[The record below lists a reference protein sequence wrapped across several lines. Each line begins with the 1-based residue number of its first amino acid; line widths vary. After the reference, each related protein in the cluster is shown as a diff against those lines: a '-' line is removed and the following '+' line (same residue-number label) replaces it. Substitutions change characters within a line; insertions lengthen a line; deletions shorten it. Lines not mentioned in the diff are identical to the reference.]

1 MPKIVITG
9 GAGFIGSHIADH
21 VREQF
26 PAHQLVIFDK
36 MTYAADVR
44 NVQELIATGH
54 AELVVGDVCDFD
66 LACNVVAGADHVIH
80 AAAESHVDNSFGNSL
95 LFTRTNVYGTHTM
108 LEACRRMGVKHIVHV
123 STDEVYGE
131 VRTGAADERAS
142 LNPTNPYSASK
153 AGAEMVVSGYLHSYR
168 MPIVIARGNNIYGIR
183 QYPEKIIPRFTMLL
197 ECGKKLPVY
206 GSGRNRRHY
215 LAAEDFAAAI
225 VLLMRQGEVG
235 GIYNIGS
242 KDEFENIEIA
252 RMIAGSFGYTLED
265 VVDFVPDRPFNDW
278 RYAIDS
284 SRIRALGWAP
294 QRRLIDDLPGVV
306 QWYRD
311 NRPRFQRFI
320 TDLASQGADI
330 HAGLQ
335 TGTPPP

>member
-9 GAGFIGSHIADH
+9 GAGFIGSHIAYH
-21 VREQF
+21 VRDQF
-26 PAHQLVIFDK
+26 PAHQLVIYDK

-44 NVQELIATGH
+44 NIQDLTATGD
-54 AELVVGDVCDFD
+54 AELVIGDVCDFD
-66 LACNVVAGADHVIH
+66 LACNVVAGADYVVH

-108 LEACRRMGVKHIVHV
+108 LEACRRMGVKRIVHV

-131 VRTGAADERAS
+131 VRTGAADETTF

-153 AGAEMVVSGYLHSYR
+153 AGAEMVISGYLHSYR
-168 MPIVIARGNNIYGIR
+168 MPIVTARGNNIYGIR

-197 ECGKKLPVY
+197 DCGKKLTVY
-206 GSGRNRRHY
+206 GSGKNRRHY

-225 VLLMRQGEVG
+225 VLLMRRGEVG

-242 KDEFENIEIA
+242 EDEFENIEIA
-252 RMIAGSFGYTLED
+252 GMIADIFGHTLED
-265 VVDFVPDRPFNDW
+265 VLDFVPDRPFNDW

-294 QRRLIDDLPGVV
+294 QHRLVDDLAGVV

-311 NRPRFQRFI
+311 NRSRFQRLVCDI
-320 TDLASQGADI
+320 AGQATDIGT
-330 HAGLQ
+330 GLQ
-335 TGTPPP
+335 TGTRTP